1 MEIEFDCGTIVPN
14 VGELVLAM
22 RSHLMFC
29 TDQACIAD
37 VKRTILKH
45 IK

>member
-29 TDQACIAD
+29 IDQACIAD
-37 VKRTILKH
+37 VKQTILTYAK
-45 IK
+45 